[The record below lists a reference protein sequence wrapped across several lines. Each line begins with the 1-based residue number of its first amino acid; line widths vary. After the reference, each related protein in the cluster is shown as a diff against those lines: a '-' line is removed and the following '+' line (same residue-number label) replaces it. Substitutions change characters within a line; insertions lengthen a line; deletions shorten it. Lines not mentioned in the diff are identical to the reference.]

1 MEKIK
6 VGIIGCGDISRAYL
20 KNCQQVFEI
29 LEVTACADVIPERA
43 AQRAAEFA
51 VPKAATV
58 EQLLADDEIQV
69 VINLT
74 PPAAH
79 ASLAMQCLQAGKS
92 VYNEKPLAI
101 TRREGKKLLAL
112 AKAKGLRVGC
122 APDTFMGAGLQ
133 TCRKLIDA
141 GRIGQP
147 VAAVAFMTGH
157 GPEGWHPNP
166 DFFYKHGGGPML
178 DMGPYYITALVT
190 LLGPVRRV
198 TGSAQISFPQRT
210 VTRKSDA
217 GRAIDVEVPTHVAA
231 VADFA
236 AGAVATM
243 VMSFDVWAAQ
253 LPRIEIYGSE
263 GSLSV
268 PDPNRFSGPVQIRG
282 AGEKQWTDV
291 PLVEGYTENSR
302 GIGPADMAHAIA
314 TGRAHRASGELA
326 YHVLDVMTACQ
337 EASDKNQHVRI
348 ASTADRPAPLPT
360 DLPLGRLDD

>member
-112 AKAKGLRVGC
+112 AKAKGLRVG
-122 APDTFMGAGLQ
+122 
-133 TCRKLIDA
+133 
-141 GRIGQP
+141 
-147 VAAVAFMTGH
+147 
-157 GPEGWHPNP
+157 
-166 DFFYKHGGGPML
+166 
-178 DMGPYYITALVT
+178 
-190 LLGPVRRV
+190 
-198 TGSAQISFPQRT
+198 
-210 VTRKSDA
+210 
-217 GRAIDVEVPTHVAA
+217 
-231 VADFA
+231 
-236 AGAVATM
+236 
-243 VMSFDVWAAQ
+243 
-253 LPRIEIYGSE
+253 
-263 GSLSV
+263 
-268 PDPNRFSGPVQIRG
+268 
-282 AGEKQWTDV
+282 
-291 PLVEGYTENSR
+291 
-302 GIGPADMAHAIA
+302 
-314 TGRAHRASGELA
+314 
-326 YHVLDVMTACQ
+326 
-337 EASDKNQHVRI
+337 
-348 ASTADRPAPLPT
+348 
-360 DLPLGRLDD
+360 